1 MKRLLLT
8 YVLLTAVTLLSAQS
22 IEEIVKN
29 FAIANKFD
37 KISGY
42 QTIKIMG
49 KATMMGME
57 MPIVLYMKN
66 PNKLRSVA
74 TIGGQEMI
82 QVFDGEKGWVI
93 NPMTGSRTP
102 VELGQ
107 EEISQM
113 MRSSVFQNYLDNYLR
128 NNMLKLEGTENVNG
142 RPVFKIKATIEGG
155 NVIRFFIDRNNYQLV
170 KTVADVKQ
178 GGVPVSLESFFTDYT
193 ETNGFILPMTTTTSV
208 AGMEFVYKYTDVK
221 VNEPMDDSI
230 FRLK

>member
-170 KTVADVKQ
+170 KT
-178 GGVPVSLESFFTDYT
+178 
-193 ETNGFILPMTTTTSV
+193 
-208 AGMEFVYKYTDVK
+208 
-221 VNEPMDDSI
+221 
-230 FRLK
+230 

>member
-29 FAIANKFD
+29 FGIANKFD

-42 QTIKIMG
+42 QTIKITG
-49 KATMMGME
+49 KATMMGMD

-142 RPVFKIKATIEGG
+142 RPVFKIKAAIEGG

-178 GGVPVSLESFFTDYT
+178 GGVPVSLESFFSDYT

-221 VNEPMDDSI
+221 VNEPMDDSL

>member
-1 MKRLLLT
+1 
-8 YVLLTAVTLLSAQS
+8 
-22 IEEIVKN
+22 
-29 FAIANKFD
+29 
-37 KISGY
+37 
-42 QTIKIMG
+42 
-49 KATMMGME
+49 
-57 MPIVLYMKN
+57 
-66 PNKLRSVA
+66 
-74 TIGGQEMI
+74 
-82 QVFDGEKGWVI
+82 
-93 NPMTGSRTP
+93 
-102 VELGQ
+102 
-107 EEISQM
+107 
-113 MRSSVFQNYLDNYLR
+113 
-128 NNMLKLEGTENVNG
+128 MLKLEGTENVNG